1 VNDPALRPSEPWQRG
16 RGAGL
21 CGGRRDDVRDELEDL
36 RGRLKSVAA
45 GLDRGACP
53 LRPCLQDLRRGV
65 AKEAEALRARGRHVT
80 VVVGTQGRP
89 TNRFGEAGSEARR
102 EFTRELAAWSK
113 LPVKI
118 IVRLC
123 TDTEEVRDM
132 FNTLDKIGGSLDV
145 LDDFWGEAREVYLYN
160 PWLTYT
166 MGLHRLRESGLAPE
180 VMDDLDEEP
189 LDLDAIHEL
198 CRLLFLGRDENCKRT
213 LPHPRRDGWRDF
225 FRALTALVERE
236 KPRWNPIKKTRTPWI
251 NLAKLDAM
259 HGRRQGARPRARRSP
274 PPSGRGSEP
283 SGSRSHRKTTAHG
296 APSSQPPGSHS
307 HRRTAHG
314 ASSSQPPRQAQGQ
327 RRRSPDA
334 EPGSHPPRQAQRE
347 PAPPTNLPEALK
359 RWSHQPPKLEDYHSL
374 PRLLVTV
381 PNTFPPTNAHVEPHE
396 YFAKWKAFDEEAFA
410 DESGDELKEL
420 LKRGT

>member
-1 VNDPALRPSEPWQRG
+1 MNDPALRPSEPWQRG

-145 LDDFWGEAREVYLYN
+145 LDDFWGEVSRASWSLY
-160 PWLTYT
+160 
-166 MGLHRLRESGLAPE
+166 
-180 VMDDLDEEP
+180 
-189 LDLDAIHEL
+189 
-198 CRLLFLGRDENCKRT
+198 GRGAGKQ
-213 LPHPRRDGWRDF
+213 GGG
-225 FRALTALVERE
+225 
-236 KPRWNPIKKTRTPWI
+236 
-251 NLAKLDAM
+251 
-259 HGRRQGARPRARRSP
+259 GRR
-274 PPSGRGSEP
+274 GRTGNV
-283 SGSRSHRKTTAHG
+283 GT
-296 APSSQPPGSHS
+296 
-307 HRRTAHG
+307 
-314 ASSSQPPRQAQGQ
+314 
-327 RRRSPDA
+327 
-334 EPGSHPPRQAQRE
+334 
-347 PAPPTNLPEALK
+347 
-359 RWSHQPPKLEDYHSL
+359 
-374 PRLLVTV
+374 
-381 PNTFPPTNAHVEPHE
+381 
-396 YFAKWKAFDEEAFA
+396 
-410 DESGDELKEL
+410 GD
-420 LKRGT
+420 